1 MRESSIVKISPPVKG
16 TQNVA
21 RERENF
27 ANNNNLNN
35 NDGQKQD
42 IEPSLPVKRVV
53 FRLGATVMRQA
64 RLTQDTDEEEEEEEQ
79 RLVMDLEREEVV
91 RRR

>member
-1 MRESSIVKISPPVKG
+1 MRESSIVKRSPPVKG
-16 TQNVA
+16 TQNIA

-27 ANNNNLNN
+27 ANNNHNN

-64 RLTQDTDEEEEEEEQ
+64 RLTQDTDEEEEEEQ

>member
-1 MRESSIVKISPPVKG
+1 MRESSIVTRAPPVKG

-27 ANNNNLNN
+27 ANNNNNNN

-64 RLTQDTDEEEEEEEQ
+64 RLTQDTDDDDEEEQ

>member
-1 MRESSIVKISPPVKG
+1 VRESSIVKRSPPVKG

-27 ANNNNLNN
+27 ANNNNNNN

-64 RLTQDTDEEEEEEEQ
+64 RLTQDTDDDEEEEQ

>member
-27 ANNNNLNN
+27 ANNNNH
-35 NDGQKQD
+35 DGQKQD
-42 IEPSLPVKRVV
+42 IEPSFPVKRVV

-64 RLTQDTDEEEEEEEQ
+64 RLTQDTDDEEEEEQ

>member
-21 RERENF
+21 RERENI
-27 ANNNNLNN
+27 ANNNNN

-64 RLTQDTDEEEEEEEQ
+64 RLTQDTDDDDEEEQ

>member
-1 MRESSIVKISPPVKG
+1 MRESSIVKRSPSVKG

-27 ANNNNLNN
+27 ANNN

-64 RLTQDTDEEEEEEEQ
+64 RLTQDTDDDEEEEQ

>member
-1 MRESSIVKISPPVKG
+1 MRESSIVKRAPPVKG
-16 TQNVA
+16 TQN
-21 RERENF
+21 
-27 ANNNNLNN
+27 NN

-64 RLTQDTDEEEEEEEQ
+64 RLTQDTDDEEEEEQ

>member
-1 MRESSIVKISPPVKG
+1 MKRAPPVKG

-27 ANNNNLNN
+27 ANNNNNN

-64 RLTQDTDEEEEEEEQ
+64 RLTQDTDDEEEEEEL

>member
-1 MRESSIVKISPPVKG
+1 MKRSPPVKG

-27 ANNNNLNN
+27 ANNNNNNHN

-64 RLTQDTDEEEEEEEQ
+64 RLTQDTDDDDEEEEQ
-79 RLVMDLEREEVV
+79 RLVMDLEREVV
-91 RRR
+91 KRR

>member
-1 MRESSIVKISPPVKG
+1 MIERETSCINKTSPVKRIPQH
-16 TQNVA
+16 TLDHQAKIAQEHQNNEHSQQPAV
-21 RERENF
+21 
-27 ANNNNLNN
+27 
-35 NDGQKQD
+35 
-42 IEPSLPVKRVV
+42 PVKRVV

-64 RLTQDTDEEEEEEEQ
+64 RLTQDTDDDEEGEQ

>member
-1 MRESSIVKISPPVKG
+1 MRESSIVKRSPPVKG

-21 RERENF
+21 REREN
-27 ANNNNLNN
+27 NN

-64 RLTQDTDEEEEEEEQ
+64 RLTQDSDDEEEEEQ

>member
-1 MRESSIVKISPPVKG
+1 MKG

-27 ANNNNLNN
+27 ANNHN

-64 RLTQDTDEEEEEEEQ
+64 RLTQDTDEEEEEEQ

>member
-1 MRESSIVKISPPVKG
+1 MRESSIVKRSPPVKG

-27 ANNNNLNN
+27 ANNTNHN

>member
-1 MRESSIVKISPPVKG
+1 MRESSIVKRSPPVKG

-21 RERENF
+21 REQENF
-27 ANNNNLNN
+27 ANNNNHN

-64 RLTQDTDEEEEEEEQ
+64 RLTQDTDEDEEEEQ

>member
-1 MRESSIVKISPPVKG
+1 VRESSIVKRSPPVKG

-27 ANNNNLNN
+27 ANNNNNNN

-64 RLTQDTDEEEEEEEQ
+64 RLTQDTDDEEEEEQ